1 LIRRKAR
8 AAERGSIAAM
18 IRTALLLAAALSA
31 TAATARAESADV
43 TSRGR
48 LLVQRYCAS
57 CHSIDRQGKSPNTAA
72 PPFRD
77 LHLRYRVDN
86 LAEALAEGILV
97 GHPAM
102 PEMRFPPDDVKAILA
117 YIKSIQ
123 TSEQTRLDGPGP
135 QRGR

>member
-1 LIRRKAR
+1 MK
-8 AAERGSIAAM
+8 
-18 IRTALLLAAALSA
+18 RTVILTLAAACGA
-31 TAATARAESADV
+31 IGVTARAESADV

-48 LLVQRYCAS
+48 LLVQRYCAT
-57 CHSIDRQGKSPNTAA
+57 CHAIDRQGRSPNAAA

-77 LHLRYRVDN
+77 LHARYRVDD

-123 TSEQTRLDGPGP
+123 GREQASLDAGGPP
-135 QRGR
+135 PAR